1 MGCRES
7 RKSQDDLKTNKW
19 ELKTFQKQITKFSVS
34 IKLSFIFLLCS
45 STVLILSNS
54 VYKNKLL
61 LVTHSSFLQT
71 LIFWHFLQ
79 LQDPSHIFSTN
90 TKQSDSNGIRNHN
103 HLVRE
108 RTLNHLTSSA
118 KWLSVQLRTKW
129 LWVRIPLLS
138 LELQIWYL
146 FRARIFLTFRQTI
159 ECGFTL
165 KLVRDMIIT
174 CRQSKIVTEKFQI

>member
-7 RKSQDDLKTNKW
+7 RKSQDDLNTNKL

-71 LIFWHFLQ
+71 LIFWHFSQ

-90 TKQSDSNGIRNHN
+90 TKQSDSNRIRNHN

-108 RTLNHLTSSA
+108 RKVRLNG
-118 KWLSVQLRTKW
+118 WVFNYELSG
-129 LWVRIPLLS
+129 
-138 LELQIWYL
+138 
-146 FRARIFLTFRQTI
+146 
-159 ECGFTL
+159 CGFESSWCHLNSRYSTCFEKGFFWHSD
-165 KLVRDMIIT
+165 KL
-174 CRQSKIVTEKFQI
+174 